1 MRIDAT
7 IDVNSHSLFF
17 THSLNVLYNRIS
29 TISISPITIPINN
42 IVNIAFTI
50 LIPPSL
56 YAVEQVSYLL
66 SLLSQMSYNSLAN
79 YIPHQ

>member
-17 THSLNVLYNRIS
+17 THSLNLLYNRIS

-50 LIPPSL
+50 LIPPF
-56 YAVEQVSYLL
+56 
-66 SLLSQMSYNSLAN
+66 SQNKT
-79 YIPHQ
+79 